1 MQADAAGAITM
12 RGKVINILLVDD
24 DPGDRRLVKLALKR
38 SARELK
44 FTIAT
49 ADHLAGGLERLQSNN
64 IDLVLLDLGL
74 PDSHGLETVDKV
86 VGACPHIPI
95 VVLTVLADEETG
107 LDALRRG
114 ASDYLVKGE
123 FRRDLLLRSIRYS
136 LERKELEQQLVRL
149 ASHDPLTGILNRRM
163 FEEAMDRAIA
173 RARRGIPSVLL
184 LFDVDHFKLVNDTL
198 GHAAGD
204 DVLVGIVQLV
214 QEQLRTEDILG
225 RMGGDE
231 FAALFEGSPLLEA
244 EAIAERLRQV
254 VEGFTLSRNLAT
266 SPTLSIGL
274 VEIDGRQDSRA
285 IVSQADA
292 AMYKAKEQGRNRVVC
307 FEPKLQAS

>member
-1 MQADAAGAITM
+1 MCE
-12 RGKVINILLVDD
+12 KVINILLVDD
-24 DPGDRRLVKLALKR
+24 DPGDCRLVELALKQ

-49 ADHLAGGLERLQSNN
+49 ADHLADGLDRLQSNN

-95 VVLTVLADEETG
+95 VVLTGLAGEEAG

-123 FRRDLLLRSIRYS
+123 FRRDLLLRTIRYS

-163 FEEAMDRAIA
+163 FEEAIDRAVA
-173 RARRGIPSVLL
+173 RARRGTPSVLL

-204 DVLVGIVQLV
+204 EVLVGIVQLV
-214 QEQLRTEDILG
+214 QKQLRTEDILG
-225 RMGGDE
+225 RVGGDE
-231 FAALFEGSPLLEA
+231 FVALFEGSPLLEA
-244 EAIAERLRQV
+244 KAIAERFCLV
-254 VEGFTLSRNLAT
+254 VEGFTFNRNLAI

-274 VEIDGRQDSRA
+274 VEIDGRQDSRT
-285 IVSQADA
+285 IMSQADA

-307 FEPKLQAS
+307 FEPKLQIS